1 MQRICPV
8 GKGKSI
14 HTLFLVNCSFFFSS
28 RAVRFASF
36 LMFFCTLLCAC
47 SVLLSVVFR
56 SPSPYRVGKG
66 FWCIFV
72 RPHEL
77 CSIFTTASYIW
88 LINEGNDGK
97 KIAPRCYI
105 HLKWQLYTYLANTEP
120 AVLSKSMAMAM
131 TKRQKYR
138 WFNIV
143 KSGSFALLQCFGF
156 TLLLWN
162 YMRRRQSGIGAVSMP
177 IRWVSRFLGLEKC
190 TRWIGM
196 GDPESSVV

>member
-1 MQRICPV
+1 MSCAP
-8 GKGKSI
+8 
-14 HTLFLVNCSFFFSS
+14 FLP
-28 RAVRFASF
+28 F
-36 LMFFCTLLCAC
+36 LPFC
-47 SVLLSVVFR
+47 
-56 SPSPYRVGKG
+56 
-66 FWCIFV
+66 FV
-72 RPHEL
+72 
-77 CSIFTTASYIW
+77 CFT
-88 LINEGNDGK
+88 NKK

-120 AVLSKSMAMAM
+120 ALLSKSMAMAM

-177 IRWVSRFLGLEKC
+177 IRWVSRFLGVGEVHPLDWHGGPQELC
-190 TRWIGM
+190 GLM
-196 GDPESSVV
+196 AAGD